1 MKRADDH
8 CRPSIECFR
17 HMKRALFVLFAVC
30 SLAVRAAAVTAPTGA
45 TPTGA
50 TPDPAATTY
59 RLQPG
64 DVLQISVWKE
74 QDLQSEVLI
83 RPDGGVS
90 FPLAGDV
97 TAAGRTVDEVRA
109 DLTTRIQHFIPDAAV
124 TVALK
129 ASTGNKVYVLGK
141 VNRPGEYSFNRPID
155 VMQALSLA
163 GGMTPFASADHIRV
177 MRRVGDKSTTVRFRY
192 SQVAHGKHLEQNLQ
206 LKSGDTVV
214 VP

>member
-1 MKRADDH
+1 MKR
-8 CRPSIECFR
+8 
-17 HMKRALFVLFAVC
+17 VLFAL
-30 SLAVRAAAVTAPTGA
+30 LALCTVVGHAVEVAPADAAAA
-45 TPTGA
+45 
-50 TPDPAATTY
+50 TY

-97 TAAGRTVDEVRA
+97 VAAGRTVDEVRA
-109 DLTTRIQHFIPDAAV
+109 EVTTRIQHYIPDAAV

-129 ASTGNKVYVLGK
+129 ASTGNKVYVVGK

-155 VMQALSLA
+155 VMQAISLA
-163 GGMTPFASADHIRV
+163 GGMTPFANADHIRI
-177 MRRVGDKSTTVRFRY
+177 MRHEGGRITTMRFRY
-192 SQVAHGKHLEQNLQ
+192 SQVAHGKHLEQDVQ

>member
-1 MKRADDH
+1 MK
-8 CRPSIECFR
+8 C
-17 HMKRALFVLFAVC
+17 VLFALLLMC
-30 SLAVRAAAVTAPTGA
+30 GADGYAATLATE
-45 TPTGA
+45 
-50 TPDPAATTY
+50 DPAAATY

-74 QDLQSEVLI
+74 QDLQAEALI

-97 TAAGRTVDEVRA
+97 VAAGRTVDEVRA
-109 DLTTRIQHFIPDAAV
+109 DLATRIQHFIPDAAV

-129 ASTGNKVYVLGK
+129 ASTGNKVYVVGK
-141 VNRPGEYSFNRPID
+141 VNRPGEYPFNRPID
-155 VMQALSLA
+155 VMQAISMA
-163 GGMTPFASADHIRV
+163 GGMTPFAQADHIRLL
-177 MRRVGDKSTTVRFRY
+177 RRDGDKTTTQRFRY
-192 SQVAHGKHLEQNLQ
+192 SQVAHGKHLEQNVQ

>member
-1 MKRADDH
+1 MK
-8 CRPSIECFR
+8 CL
-17 HMKRALFVLFAVC
+17 LFVLLMLG
-30 SLAVRAAAVTAPTGA
+30 SAADPAQSA
-45 TPTGA
+45 TPPV
-50 TPDPAATTY
+50 TPAPAAGADTY

-97 TAAGRTVDEVRA
+97 AAAGRTVDEVRA
-109 DLTTRIQHFIPDAAV
+109 DLATRIQHYIPDAAV

-129 ASTGNKVYVLGK
+129 ASTGNKVYVVGK
-141 VNRPGEYSFNRPID
+141 VNRPGEFSFNRPID
-155 VMQALSLA
+155 VMQAISLA
-163 GGMTPFASADHIRV
+163 GGMTPFANADHIRI
-177 MRRVGDKSTTVRFRY
+177 MRHDGAQITTLRFRY
-192 SQVAHGKHLEQNLQ
+192 SQVAHGKHLEQDVQ